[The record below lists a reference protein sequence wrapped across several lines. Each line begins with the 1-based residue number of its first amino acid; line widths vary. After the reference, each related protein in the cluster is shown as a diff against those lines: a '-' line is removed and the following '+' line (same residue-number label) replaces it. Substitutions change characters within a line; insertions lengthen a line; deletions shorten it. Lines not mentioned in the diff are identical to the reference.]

1 MKIYLSIFIYLLSAC
16 VTSEDKITENILPQ
30 AVFITILKEIHLAEV
45 TFEINKSKGMEN
57 AKNELANA
65 YFDIYKENKIS
76 EESFKKTLNY
86 YSENPEKLNQIYTN
100 VLEQLTNE
108 RSKLDQQ

>member
-1 MKIYLSIFIYLLSAC
+1 MKIYLSILIYLLSSCAA
-16 VTSEDKITENILPQ
+16 SEDKITENILPKTTFT
-30 AVFITILKEIHLAEV
+30 AILKEMHLAEAI
-45 TFEINKSKGMEN
+45 FELNKAKDIEN

-65 YFDIYKENKIS
+65 YFNIYKENQIS
-76 EESFKKTLNY
+76 EENFKETVNY
-86 YSENPEKLNQIYTN
+86 YSENPKKLNQIYTN

>member
-16 VTSEDKITENILPQ
+16 VTSEDKIIENILPQ
-30 AVFITILKEIHLAEV
+30 AAFVTILKEMHLAEA
-45 TFEINKSKGMEN
+45 TFELNKAKGIEN
-57 AKNELANA
+57 AKSELANS
-65 YFDIYKENKIS
+65 YFDIYKENQIS

-100 VLEQLTNE
+100 VLEELTNE
-108 RSKLDQQ
+108 RSRIDQQ